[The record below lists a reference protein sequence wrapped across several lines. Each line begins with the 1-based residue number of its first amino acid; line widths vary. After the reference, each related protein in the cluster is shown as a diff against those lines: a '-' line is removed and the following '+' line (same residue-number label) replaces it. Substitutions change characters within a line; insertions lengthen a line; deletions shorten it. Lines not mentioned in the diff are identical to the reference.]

1 MSIRLKDTIYD
12 LINNSNKLGGY
23 NRSNLYESSS
33 AWLDAVGLTK
43 TITVTG
49 ESTKFYPVVI
59 TVSSDKKLPTYISV
73 WKNLGTTTPSGLAGN
88 HSNGT
93 SSLWLRYEMRNTMW
107 DGNGGYLKT
116 WYKYQGYATLV
127 AHARNN
133 TKGHGGL
140 IIWLRGGT
148 CEYKIT
154 CTNTFSTNIYYSAT
168 NIGTTEHPDNL
179 DILTSVNNGGIYTST
194 TLGYGNISGN
204 AGTATKLQTART
216 ISLTG
221 SVTGSGSFDGSGNLS
236 IATTTNHTHS
246 YASKVTVGST
256 AYNVSSNNITI
267 PAYPTTLKC
276 PTSLTIKLNGTSQ
289 GAWDGSSAKT
299 IDITPS
305 SIGAAASSHT
315 HSYAGSS
322 SAGGPANSL
331 SGFLTSNGRAHGS
344 SSTSYTAVTHKSTY
358 FSGVNGIDR
367 GSWSYA
373 SNGYIATSDWG
384 NIHLAGTL
392 CLNAG
397 TNDYFTS
404 LFITPLT
411 ASVSNSILG
420 EMVYYTYNKD
430 YTSGWTRVLTN
441 RNYASYCAKASH
453 THNYA
458 GSSSAGGAATSA
470 NKLTTARTISLTGSV
485 TGSGSFD
492 GSGNLSIATTTNH
505 THSYAGSA
513 SAGGPATSAN
523 KINTNAGN
531 ATTPVY
537 FSGGVPVACSV
548 ASGAAT
554 ASTIAVRNSS
564 GDIFA
569 RLIRQTYADQSTIS
583 GGIVFRV
590 NNSSDNYLRV
600 CNSPSAIRTFLGVPS
615 SNDLGSY
622 LPKRRMEN
630 PDPGHASIG
639 AIPFILSLKA
649 AGTALYGDPEFGSG
663 NNSVNVYNYASNG
676 AVTITRIA
684 DNQYSSN
691 SSGYILKIST
701 SATSASPGR
710 GGFVQN
716 MTSRAGAI
724 FCQIFRAKIPTGYTL
739 ANAENSMGS
748 SYKTHWLTSKA
759 GTGKWEWYCRVTFC
773 GTSGTFSSGG
783 HVYLNADAGGTAA
796 VTWYLSY
803 CNVIDLTK
811 GNYDG
816 LRSSYAGTATQLASN
831 AGSATNPIYFSGG
844 KPVACTYSLNKTVP
858 SNAVFTDTNTTYSAG
873 SGLSLSGTTFNHAST
888 VTAGTAGTS
897 SATSGSTL
905 AVPYVTVNATGH
917 VTGYGTHTH
926 TVTGFAASSHTHSY
940 LPLSGGTISGT
951 LQIKRSASAIQ
962 YLNASGTVWG
972 WMGYDAENKATVWN
986 SDGSTKYTIL
996 HSGNYTSYAPSLNHA
1011 YGYVMKM
1018 TTIDVSSLNVNTYYP
1033 VIIPVSPYN
1042 KTSVRIEVE
1051 VSLNSSTKPSWS
1063 THNSGFSV
1071 RKVWETNG
1079 SGWGTA
1085 TVSRRVIVSTYGFAS
1100 SDPVRGIGQM
1110 TNSSNEYVYVRGG
1123 GKYFFFTS
1131 HGVTPSLKTSTYTVS
1146 SQSVA
1151 PTTTAPAAISESYS
1165 YVGHTHD
1172 YASSSHNHDSV
1183 YSKLGHTHSQYY
1195 DSGVSR
1201 TANTVL
1207 AAPNGSAGS
1216 ATFRKL
1222 VAADIPALAISKI
1235 TSLQTTLDGKAAKSH
1250 THNYAGSSSAG
1261 GAATSANKLNTN
1273 AGTAT
1278 KPVYF
1283 SGGVPV
1289 QVTAPMVQYW
1299 AIYEI
1304 FWGSGNASFS
1314 AVKKAGNYDF
1324 YKTCKTK
1331 EREGQAI
1338 ITVNVPSGFT
1348 EDSMMVFGNG
1358 DHVGTNHISVGYLTI
1373 GKQVSN
1379 NSGAGTADIRVS
1391 ISDDASLNFGYAY
1404 LYFLCIG

>member
-12 LINNSNKLGGY
+12 LINNSNKLDGY

-73 WKNLGTTTPSGLAGN
+73 WKNLGTTTPSGLEGN
-88 HSNGT
+88 HDNGT

-116 WYKYQGYATLV
+116 WYKYQRYATLV
-127 AHARNN
+127 AHTRSN

-179 DILTSVNNGGIYTST
+179 DILTSVDNGGIYTST
-194 TLGYGNISGN
+194 TLGYGDISGN
-204 AGTATKLQTART
+204 AGTATKLETART

-221 SVTGSGSFDGSGNLS
+221 SVTGSGSFDGSSNLS

-267 PAYPTTLKC
+267 PAYPTSLKC

-305 SIGAAASSHT
+305 SIGAATSSHTHNYAGSDSAGGPANLVKCGVGTGDADRNILVTNGSNGVYYSSKVKLNYSTGRITCGAITITDTTAIEHIKFSRGGYNYITSPASSYIAFVAGGQSTEAATSDLIITDGSVYPGTTNVTSLGTSSLKWSNVYATTFTGKMSTSFTVFGVAYNGSAAKTVTGETLIGTLSEGTSNLTDGTMLLTSYASDNGFADTNAPNKIYKRKASCVWGYIKGKTDAAYAEKSHT

-322 SAGGPANSL
+322 SAGGPA
-331 SGFLTSNGRAHGS
+331 
-344 SSTSYTAVTHKSTY
+344 
-358 FSGVNGIDR
+358 
-367 GSWSYA
+367 
-373 SNGYIATSDWG
+373 
-384 NIHLAGTL
+384 
-392 CLNAG
+392 
-397 TNDYFTS
+397 
-404 LFITPLT
+404 
-411 ASVSNSILG
+411 
-420 EMVYYTYNKD
+420 
-430 YTSGWTRVLTN
+430 
-441 RNYASYCAKASH
+441 
-453 THNYA
+453 
-458 GSSSAGGAATSA
+458 TSA
-470 NKLTTARTISLTGSV
+470 NKL
-485 TGSGSFD
+485 
-492 GSGNLSIATTTNH
+492 
-505 THSYAGSA
+505 
-513 SAGGPATSAN
+513 
-523 KINTNAGN
+523 NTNAGD

-537 FSGGVPVACSV
+537 FSGGIPVECSV

-639 AIPFILSLKA
+639 AIPFILSLKS
-649 AGTALYGDPEFGSG
+649 AGTALYEDPEFKSG
-663 NNSVNVYNYASNG
+663 NNSVNVYNNASNG

-691 SSGYILKIST
+691 SSGYILQIST
-701 SATSASPGR
+701 SATTATPGR

-739 ANAENSMGS
+739 DNAENSMGS

-773 GTSGTFSSGG
+773 GTSGTFSGGG

-803 CNVIDLTK
+803 CNTIDLTK
-811 GNYDG
+811 ANYDG

-858 SNAVFTDTNTTYSAG
+858 SNAVFTDTTYSAG

-926 TVTGFAASSHTHSY
+926 TITGFAASSHTHSY
-940 LPLSGGTISGT
+940 LPLSGGTITGT

-972 WMGYDAENKATVWN
+972 WIGYDAENKATVWD
-986 SDGSTKYTIL
+986 SDGSTKYTIF
-996 HSGNYTSYAPSLNHA
+996 HTGNTL

-1018 TTIDVSSLNVNTYYP
+1018 TTIDASSLDVNTYYP
-1033 VIIPVSPYN
+1033 VVIPVSPYN
-1042 KTSVRIEVE
+1042 KASIRIEVE
-1051 VSLNSSTKPSWS
+1051 VSLNSNTKPSWS

-1123 GKYFFFTS
+1123 GRYFFFTS

-1146 SQSVA
+1146 SQSVT
-1151 PTTTAPAAISESYS
+1151 PTTTAPTAISESYS
-1165 YVGHTHD
+1165 YVGHTHN
-1172 YASSSHNHDSV
+1172 YA
-1183 YSKLGHTHSQYY
+1183 
-1195 DSGVSR
+1195 
-1201 TANTVL
+1201 
-1207 AAPNGSAGS
+1207 AA
-1216 ATFRKL
+1216 
-1222 VAADIPALAISKI
+1222 
-1235 TSLQTTLDGKAAKSH
+1235 SH
-1250 THNYAGSSSAG
+1250 THNYAGSSSPG
-1261 GAATSANKLNTN
+1261 GAA
-1273 AGTAT
+1273 
-1278 KPVYF
+1278 
-1283 SGGVPV
+1283 
-1289 QVTAPMVQYW
+1289 
-1299 AIYEI
+1299 
-1304 FWGSGNASFS
+1304 
-1314 AVKKAGNYDF
+1314 
-1324 YKTCKTK
+1324 
-1331 EREGQAI
+1331 
-1338 ITVNVPSGFT
+1338 
-1348 EDSMMVFGNG
+1348 
-1358 DHVGTNHISVGYLTI
+1358 
-1373 GKQVSN
+1373 N
-1379 NSGAGTADIRVS
+1379 NSLKWGGYSIVVGSTGT
-1391 ISDDASLNFGYAY
+1391 DANTIY
-1404 LYFLCIG
+1404 LVT

>member
-1 MSIRLKDTIYD
+1 MSVRLKDTIYD
-12 LINNSNKLGGY
+12 LINNSDKLDGKHAADFATSGHTHY
-23 NRSNLYESSS
+23 SLSTPGDQRS
-33 AWLDAVGLTK
+33 V
-43 TITVTG
+43 
-49 ESTKFYPVVI
+49 
-59 TVSSDKKLPTYISV
+59 
-73 WKNLGTTTPSGLAGN
+73 TTTPNTYSNKFIFQGLKTNSTFGKPSTDTYSYVMGLRGWSDSSGGNSWEIAFNNSGINVRNGATDTWSNWFNVLTSNNSEVSLSGSTLTVKINGVTKSLTNTNTTYSAGSGLSLSGTTFNHASTVTAGTA
-88 HSNGT
+88 GT
-93 SSLWLRYEMRNTMW
+93 SS
-107 DGNGGYLKT
+107 
-116 WYKYQGYATLV
+116 ATSGSTLAV
-127 AHARNN
+127 PYVTYNA
-133 TKGHGGL
+133 TGH
-140 IIWLRGGT
+140 I
-148 CEYKIT
+148 
-154 CTNTFSTNIYYSAT
+154 
-168 NIGTTEHPDNL
+168 
-179 DILTSVNNGGIYTST
+179 
-194 TLGYGNISGN
+194 
-204 AGTATKLQTART
+204 TATGT
-216 ISLTG
+216 
-221 SVTGSGSFDGSGNLS
+221 
-236 IATTTNHTHS
+236 HTH
-246 YASKVTVGST
+246 T
-256 AYNVSSNNITI
+256 IT
-267 PAYPTTLKC
+267 
-276 PTSLTIKLNGTSQ
+276 GF
-289 GAWDGSSAKT
+289 
-299 IDITPS
+299 
-305 SIGAAASSHT
+305 AASSHT
-315 HSYAGSS
+315 HS
-322 SAGGPANSL
+322 
-331 SGFLTSNGRAHGS
+331 T
-344 SSTSYTAVTHKSTY
+344 
-358 FSGVNGIDR
+358 
-367 GSWSYA
+367 
-373 SNGYIATSDWG
+373 
-384 NIHLAGTL
+384 
-392 CLNAG
+392 
-397 TNDYFTS
+397 
-404 LFITPLT
+404 
-411 ASVSNSILG
+411 
-420 EMVYYTYNKD
+420 
-430 YTSGWTRVLTN
+430 
-441 RNYASYCAKASH
+441 
-453 THNYA
+453 
-458 GSSSAGGAATSA
+458 
-470 NKLTTARTISLTGSV
+470 
-485 TGSGSFD
+485 
-492 GSGNLSIATTTNH
+492 
-505 THSYAGSA
+505 
-513 SAGGPATSAN
+513 
-523 KINTNAGN
+523 
-531 ATTPVY
+531 
-537 FSGGVPVACSV
+537 
-548 ASGAAT
+548 
-554 ASTIAVRNSS
+554 
-564 GDIFA
+564 
-569 RLIRQTYADQSTIS
+569 
-583 GGIVFRV
+583 
-590 NNSSDNYLRV
+590 
-600 CNSPSAIRTFLGVPS
+600 
-615 SNDLGSY
+615 Y
-622 LPKRRMEN
+622 LPKLRMEN

-649 AGTALYGDPEFGSG
+649 AGTPLYGDPEFASG
-663 NNSVNVYNYASNG
+663 NNSVNVYNIASNG

-684 DNQYSSN
+684 DNQYSAN
-691 SSGYILKIST
+691 SSGYILQIST
-701 SATSASPGR
+701 SATTATPGR

-739 ANAENSMGS
+739 ANTENSMGS

-803 CNVIDLTK
+803 CNTIDLTK

-816 LRSSYAGTATQLASN
+816 LRSIYSDKLGTN
-831 AGSATNPIYFSGG
+831 AGSATKPVYFSGG

-858 SNAVFTDTNTTYSAG
+858 SDAKFTDTTYSAG
-873 SGLSLSGTTFNHAST
+873 SGLSLSGTTFNHAAT

-926 TVTGFAASSHTHSY
+926 TITGFAASSHTHSY
-940 LPLSGGTISGT
+940 LPLSGGTITGT
-951 LQIKRSASAIQ
+951 LQIKKTGSAIQ

-1018 TTIDVSSLNVNTYYP
+1018 TTIDVSSLNVDTYYP

-1051 VSLNSSTKPSWS
+1051 VSLNSGTKPSWS

-1131 HGVTPSLKTSTYTVS
+1131 HGVTPSLKTSTYTAS

-1165 YVGHTHD
+1165 YVGHTHN
-1172 YASSSHNHDSV
+1172 YAAAS
-1183 YSKLGHTHSQYY
+1183 HTHSQYY
-1195 DSGVSR
+1195 DSGISR

-1235 TSLQTTLDGKAAKSH
+1235 TNLQSTLDGKAAASHTHNYAAASH

-1273 AGTAT
+1273 AGSAT

-1289 QVTAPMVQYW
+1289 AITAPMVQYW

-1304 FWGSGNASFS
+1304 FWGSGGSLR
-1314 AVKKAGNYDF
+1314 VKKAGNFDF
-1324 YKTCKTK
+1324 LGT
-1331 EREGQAI
+1331 I
-1338 ITVNVPSGFT
+1338 ITHELVGAFTINVNYPTGFSEQT
-1348 EDSMMVFGNG
+1348 TMIFANG
-1358 DHVGTNHISVGYLTI
+1358 DHVGSDHTDVGYVTI
-1373 GKQVSN
+1373 NKLYNGSETSTTGKMRLSF
-1379 NSGAGTADIRVS
+1379 
-1391 ISDDASLNFGYAY
+1391 SDDASTNWGYAF

>member
-127 AHARNN
+127 AHARSN

-179 DILTSVNNGGIYTST
+179 DILTSVDNGGIYTST

-221 SVTGSGSFDGSGNLS
+221 SVTGSGSFDGSENLS

-331 SGFLTSNGRAHGS
+331 SDFLTSNGRAHGS
-344 SSTSYTAVTHKSTY
+344 KPTSYTAVTHKSTY

-505 THSYAGSA
+505 THSYAGSS

-523 KINTNAGN
+523 KLNTNAGN
-531 ATTPVY
+531 TTTPVY
-537 FSGGVPVACSV
+537 FSEGVPVACSV

-554 ASTIAVRNSS
+554 ASTIAVRNDS

-583 GGIVFRV
+583 GGIVFRI

-649 AGTALYGDPEFGSG
+649 AGTALYEDPEFESD
-663 NNSVNVYNYASNG
+663 NNSVKVYNFAGNG

-684 DNQYSSN
+684 DNQYSGN

-701 SATSASPGR
+701 SATSAGPGR
-710 GGFVQN
+710 GGFYQS

-739 ANAENSMGS
+739 ANAENSMGT
-748 SYKTHWLTSKA
+748 SYKTHWLTSKT

-858 SNAVFTDTNTTYSAG
+858 SNAVFTDTTYSAG

-888 VTAGTAGTS
+888 VTAGTVGTS

-905 AVPYVTVNATGH
+905 AVPYVTVNTTGH

-926 TVTGFAASSHTHSY
+926 TITGFASLSHDHDSRYYTESEIDAKINRSKTAKPSGSAAGWYRLGILSSSNAGSAQNVIISLQRSYYSPENEHYIFAISVGYNGHVSINQISGYKGGQLIDKIRVVYNNSGNCYFDYYMKSGSYQNTYIATVLAGDFKTLQDIVLVTEAGGTAVELATGNGIISNYGFTGDLVGNASSATKLGSNAGSVTNPIYFTGGKPAACTYSLNKTVPSDAKFTDTTYSAGTGISLSGTTFSNSGVRSVATGTSNGTISVNTNGATANVAVKGLGSAAYTASTAYAAASHTHS
-940 LPLSGGTISGT
+940 
-951 LQIKRSASAIQ
+951 
-962 YLNASGTVWG
+962 
-972 WMGYDAENKATVWN
+972 
-986 SDGSTKYTIL
+986 
-996 HSGNYTSYAPSLNHA
+996 
-1011 YGYVMKM
+1011 
-1018 TTIDVSSLNVNTYYP
+1018 
-1033 VIIPVSPYN
+1033 
-1042 KTSVRIEVE
+1042 
-1051 VSLNSSTKPSWS
+1051 
-1063 THNSGFSV
+1063 
-1071 RKVWETNG
+1071 
-1079 SGWGTA
+1079 
-1085 TVSRRVIVSTYGFAS
+1085 
-1100 SDPVRGIGQM
+1100 
-1110 TNSSNEYVYVRGG
+1110 
-1123 GKYFFFTS
+1123 
-1131 HGVTPSLKTSTYTVS
+1131 
-1146 SQSVA
+1146 
-1151 PTTTAPAAISESYS
+1151 
-1165 YVGHTHD
+1165 
-1172 YASSSHNHDSV
+1172 
-1183 YSKLGHTHSQYY
+1183 
-1195 DSGVSR
+1195 
-1201 TANTVL
+1201 
-1207 AAPNGSAGS
+1207 
-1216 ATFRKL
+1216 
-1222 VAADIPALAISKI
+1222 
-1235 TSLQTTLDGKAAKSH
+1235 
-1250 THNYAGSSSAG
+1250 YAGSSSAG

-1273 AGTAT
+1273 AGTAI

-1289 QVTAPMVQYW
+1289 EVTAPMVQYW

-1304 FWGSGNASFS
+1304 IFWESGQGSFS
-1314 AVKKAGNYDF
+1314 AIKKAGNYEF
-1324 YKTCKTK
+1324 YKTCKMY
-1331 EREGQAI
+1331 EREGQVI

-1358 DHVGTNHISVGYLTI
+1358 DHVGSNHISVGYLTI

-1379 NSGAGTADIRVS
+1379 NSGTGTADMRVS
-1391 ISDDASLNFGYAY
+1391 LSDDASLNYGYAY